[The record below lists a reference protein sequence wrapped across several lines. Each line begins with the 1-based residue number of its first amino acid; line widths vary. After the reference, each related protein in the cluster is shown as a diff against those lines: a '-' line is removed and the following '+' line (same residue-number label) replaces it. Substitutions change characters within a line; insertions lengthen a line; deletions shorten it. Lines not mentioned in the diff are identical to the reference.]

1 MSLASPILGGFDE
14 LFVEFAQELRAA
26 GLVIGSDDVIS
37 FCKAA
42 AELNPGDAM
51 DIYWGGRTTLVR
63 RRENIE
69 IYNKIFQEF
78 FLDIREDETDAR
90 KKKIKASVS
99 TTATLEVPN
108 VEPGEPGDGEEES
121 KMGLVAAVNDI
132 YRNKAFSE
140 CTPAELASLRKMIA
154 TLKVRPPIRRT
165 RRNQRVAHS
174 TQLDMRAMVRETMR
188 THGEFGELFFKAR
201 KEKLRPIIFILDV
214 SGSMADY
221 SRNLLQMAY
230 SARRANQ
237 KVEVFCFGT
246 RLTRITKILSKRN
259 PDQAM
264 EEAGTEVMDWDGGT
278 RIGDSI
284 TRFIKDWG
292 RTRTGRG
299 AIVIICS
306 DGLDRGDPAILAKS
320 MEDLS
325 RIAHR
330 IVWMNPHKGDLPD
343 FIPNSMGMMVAAPFI
358 DQIVSGH
365 NLKSLEEFSRNFA
378 TLR

>member
-1 MSLASPILGGFDE
+1 
-14 LFVEFAQELRAA
+14 
-26 GLVIGSDDVIS
+26 
-37 FCKAA
+37 
-42 AELNPGDAM
+42 
-51 DIYWGGRTTLVR
+51 
-63 RRENIE
+63 
-69 IYNKIFQEF
+69 
-78 FLDIREDETDAR
+78 
-90 KKKIKASVS
+90 
-99 TTATLEVPN
+99 
-108 VEPGEPGDGEEES
+108 
-121 KMGLVAAVNDI
+121 
-132 YRNKAFSE
+132 
-140 CTPAELASLRKMIA
+140 
-154 TLKVRPPIRRT
+154 
-165 RRNQRVAHS
+165 
-174 TQLDMRAMVRETMR
+174 
-188 THGEFGELFFKAR
+188 
-201 KEKLRPIIFILDV
+201 
-214 SGSMADY
+214 
-221 SRNLLQMAY
+221 
-230 SARRANQ
+230 
-237 KVEVFCFGT
+237 
-246 RLTRITKILSKRN
+246 
-259 PDQAM
+259 
-264 EEAGTEVMDWDGGT
+264 MDWDGGT

>member
-1 MSLASPILGGFDE
+1 VSEVAAELGFDE
-14 LFVEFAQELRAA
+14 LFVEFAQELRGV

-37 FCKAA
+37 FCAAA
-42 AELNPGDAM
+42 AELNPADAM
-51 DIYWGGRTTLVR
+51 DIYWSGRTTLVR
-63 RRENIE
+63 RRENIDA
-69 IYNKIFQEF
+69 YNKKFQEF
-78 FLDIREDETDAR
+78 FLDIRDDETDVR

-154 TLKVRPPIRRT
+154 TLRLAPPKRRT
-165 RRNQRVAHS
+165 RRFQSVDSGKRI
-174 TQLDMRAMVRETMR
+174 DMRKMVRQNMR
-188 THGEFGELFFKAR
+188 ALGEPHQIFFSKR
-201 KEKLRPIIFILDV
+201 KEKLRPVVFILDV

-246 RLTRITKILSKRN
+246 RLTRITKYLSKLN
-259 PDQAM
+259 PDEAM
-264 EEAGTEVMDWDGGT
+264 ELAGGSVLDWDGGT
-278 RIGDSI
+278 RIGDSLN
-284 TRFIKDWG
+284 TFLRSYG
-292 RTRTGRG
+292 RTRMGRG
-299 AIVIICS
+299 AIIVICS
-306 DGLDRGDPAILAKS
+306 DGLDRGDPATLAKS
-320 MEDLS
+320 MEDLA
-325 RIAHR
+325 RVAHR
-330 IVWMNPHKGDLPD
+330 IVWMNPHKGDIPD
-343 FIPNSMGMMVAAPFI
+343 FIPNAMGMMIAQPFI

-365 NLKSLEEFSRNFA
+365 NLRSLEEFSRKL
-378 TLR
+378 TTIR